1 MHVGLFAPAWP
12 LAGHASGVVTYVHW
26 MREGLLQRGHR
37 VTVFAANVDAPEAGV
52 RPLSVPLAFRVR
64 RWWRSRS
71 DPSYQA
77 VFDWGQ
83 SCALHVRAVH
93 RRDPLDVIEMEESF
107 GWVADVMRDSGRPTV
122 VKLHGPAFLARVK
135 NDERSPSRR
144 ARIEREGE
152 ALRAMPVVIAPARHT
167 LEATIARYGLHP
179 AVARHVVNPIRLP
192 EGAPVWQLES
202 CDRRTILFVGRFDEL
217 KGGDVVLRAFARLLD
232 RDPTLRLIFVGP
244 DLGIAGDDGV
254 TRRFEACR
262 TMWLRE
268 RADRVDYR
276 GALPPAAI
284 CRLRAESFATIVA
297 SRWENQSYTMLEAML
312 QGCPIV
318 SSDAGGHSESVRHE
332 ETGLLAT
339 AGDPESLAARL
350 ATLLDHP
357 DRAAAL
363 GARAR
368 AHVLEHHSPDR
379 VVEQMLG
386 VYEQTIAL
394 AQRTAA
400 SPHAAAAT

>member
-1 MHVGLFAPAWP
+1 MK
-12 LAGHASGVVTYVHW
+12 S
-26 MREGLLQRGHR
+26 
-37 VTVFAANVDAPEAGV
+37 
-52 RPLSVPLAFRVR
+52 
-64 RWWRSRS
+64 
-71 DPSYQA
+71 
-77 VFDWGQ
+77 
-83 SCALHVRAVH
+83 
-93 RRDPLDVIEMEESF
+93 
-107 GWVADVMRDSGRPTV
+107 
-122 VKLHGPAFLARVK
+122 
-135 NDERSPSRR
+135 
-144 ARIEREGE
+144 
-152 ALRAMPVVIAPARHT
+152 
-167 LEATIARYGLHP
+167 ATIALFL
-179 AVARHVVNPIRLP
+179 VAATLA
-192 EGAPVWQLES
+192 GAPIAAAAQSAGAAAAAAPDAYKPAGQWTADYGDDYCRLARNFSDGTNTMALALERIQPGP
-202 CDRRTILFVGRFDEL
+202 DM
-217 KGGDVVLRAFARLLD
+217 
-232 RDPTLRLIFVGP
+232 RLIFVGP